1 MAMKRSLA
9 VFTRLS
15 PWSVA
20 IGSVFTLFLVACGD
34 SGSSS
39 DSPEKVVLVSSID
52 ELDDCSEYLEG
63 DTVFV
68 KNEKSNFACVK
79 GKWLN
84 VDSLAAI
91 QNSTNPEGFGSSFVY
106 EQDSD
111 AYVLPPIVQIK
122 NKSISGVSQKGP
134 FVTGATVKLYELE
147 GKTYASTG
155 KSFPSKIASDD
166 GKFSVSSINLASQY
180 ALLEATGYFRN
191 EVTGEKSQGT
201 ITLNAL
207 TDLSDRKTVNI
218 NLLTHLEYD
227 RVLHLVG
234 TGINVRSAKKQA
246 EAEILNAFGIRGKFV
261 NSEDLDIFS
270 KGDGNAALLAFS
282 ILLLGDIDEDEESN
296 EAELTERLTKFAT
309 DIEKDGN
316 WNDEKTKAK
325 IADWASSHFYPRDI
339 RENIEDWELGGSIPD
354 FEKYVRNFWYTTY
367 GLGDCGT
374 QNNGVVAPIKNKY
387 SRYSKEN
394 EESSYGE
401 RQYICKNGEWKWAT
415 PLDIDSYKT
424 KTPAKPKDGDLWT
437 GPVTGN
443 IYTYDTDA
451 GGWVIASFIYVQDDG
466 DLTPVSPA
474 EFNLS
479 GCTLRRNGEVAKAS
493 DGVYYTCRTDNYNGG
508 CWWNDYTNM
517 QQCKS
522 ASDSCYS
529 LCTWYRWQEASE
541 IEYDTYGKPCT
552 SKEVGTTIYGAVTT
566 TNKYECKKKEYGSSD
581 YGWELVYDQYMED
594 VRRISEEVESPMD
607 GEIRSGWDTRY
618 KYDEELGKW
627 EITNERER
635 YSDFGG
641 CTTKRI
647 GELAKF
653 CEGDCSYYICG
664 NVTNSDCNHDFLCS
678 AHDWN
683 PVKAIELDTLGWG
696 KSKDGDL
703 QKGRT
708 DNIYKYDETLNK
720 WVPATYND
728 TTLNL
733 MGCTAKRVGEVGKS
747 SYDNNYYVCKKQE
760 CWSLECETEGA
771 LYYVWQGASEMESDT
786 YGEKCGS
793 ANVGRVINGV
803 VTATNKYYCS
813 TDGWVSLMNGWSWDI
828 PKEARLNPDIT
839 YGTMTDSRDQKV
851 YKTVKIGEQ
860 TWMAENLNYSDSV
873 KTPNIKGNSWCYDNK
888 EEYCAVTGRLY
899 TSGAVTDDVECVPIA
914 NGEMCEFPEKI
925 QGICPVGWHLPTSE
939 EWEALFTAVGG
950 SNTAGKA
957 LKSAS
962 GWNEDYNSCC
972 EYCEGCYDNNFNGT
986 DAYGFSALP
995 AGLGY
1000 AGGGFVGAGRTDNGA
1015 GTSIA
1020 QTHFW
1025 RWSGGYYGDNVLV
1038 VNLYAEYDD
1047 VDYYWDDKSN
1057 YAFSV
1062 RCIKDTN

>member
-68 KNEKSNFACVK
+68 KDEKSNFVCIK

-91 QNSTNPEGFGSSFVY
+91 QNSTNPEGSGSSFVY
-106 EQDSD
+106 KQDSD

-134 FVTGATVKLYELE
+134 FVTGSTVKLYELD

-155 KSFPSKIASDD
+155 KSFPGKIASDD

-180 ALLEATGYFRN
+180 ALIEATGYFRN

-282 ILLLGDIDEDEESN
+282 VLLLGDIDEDEESN

-443 IYTYDTDA
+443 TYTYDTDA
-451 GGWVIASFIYVQDDG
+451 GGWVIAS
-466 DLTPVSPA
+466 SPA
-474 EFNLS
+474 ELRDGVCTLKPELG
-479 GCTLRRNGEVAKAS
+479 GCTLKRYGEVVKAN
-493 DGVYYTCRTDNYNGG
+493 DEVYYICFDIWDLDSDIWRELSINRSERYRSCWHDDIKTRHCING
-508 CWWNDYTNM
+508 
-517 QQCKS
+517 
-522 ASDSCYS
+522 SDSCYN
-529 LCTWYRWQEASE
+529 LCTEYQWIEATE
-541 IEYDTYGKPCT
+541 LEYDTYGKPCT
-552 SKEVGTTIYGAVTT
+552 SKDVGSTVYGAVNDS
-566 TNKYECKKKEYGSSD
+566 NKYKCVASELWDEIRY
-581 YGWELVYDQYMED
+581 YWELEYDPYLGD
-594 VRRISEEVESPMD
+594 VHRITDEVENPVD
-607 GEIRSGWDTRY
+607 GEMREGDYTLY
-618 KYDEELGKW
+618 KYDEELDRW
-627 EITNERER
+627 EIANRVEKSLYEYVHHYDDTP
-635 YSDFGG
+635 DFVF
-641 CTTKRI
+641 CTTKLQGKPIRFSSS
-647 GELAKF
+647 G
-653 CEGDCSYYICG
+653 GVSYYSCG
-664 NVTNSDCNHDFLCS
+664 GVIETSECDHNFLCS
-678 AHDWN
+678 SHDFN
-683 PVKAIELDTLGWG
+683 PITELEA
-696 KSKDGDL
+696 
-703 QKGRT
+703 
-708 DNIYKYDETLNK
+708 ETSGNK
-720 WVPATYND
+720 CSSED
-728 TTLNL
+728 
-733 MGCTAKRVGEVGKS
+733 VGKTIS
-747 SYDNNYYVCKKQE
+747 
-760 CWSLECETEGA
+760 
-771 LYYVWQGASEMESDT
+771 
-786 YGEKCGS
+786 
-793 ANVGRVINGV
+793 GV
-803 VTATNKYYCS
+803 VTEANKYYC
-813 TDGWVSLMNGWSWDI
+813 TANGWVSLMSWSWDV
-828 PKEARLNPDIT
+828 PKEARLNPEIT
-839 YGTMTDSRDQKV
+839 YATMTDSRDGKI
-851 YKTVKIGEQ
+851 YKTVTIGDQ
-860 TWMAENLNYSDSV
+860 VWMAENLNYADST
-873 KTPNIKGNSWCYDNK
+873 KTPSLKGKSWCYDN
-888 EEYCAVTGRLY
+888 EAANCDVTGRLY
-899 TSGAVTDDVECVPIA
+899 TWAAAIDSVKLATDTDNPQDCGYGKNCGLTGPV
-914 NGEMCEFPEKI
+914 
-925 QGICPVGWHLPTSE
+925 QGICPTGWHLPDTT
-939 EWEALFTAVGG
+939 EWRALFTAVGG
-950 SNTAGKA
+950 SSTASKV
-957 LKSAS
+957 LKSQT
-962 GWNEDYNSCC
+962 GWNEGWYS
-972 EYCEGCYDNNFNGT
+972 YYNGT
-986 DAYGFSALP
+986 DAFGFSALP
-995 AGLGY
+995 FGDY
-1000 AGGGFVGAGRTDNGA
+1000 
-1015 GTSIA
+1015 
-1020 QTHFW
+1020 FW
-1025 RWSGGYYGDNVLV
+1025 SSTEHDSNNAYFMSL
-1038 VNLYAEYDD
+1038 LSYDD
-1047 VDYYWDDKSN
+1047 YGILGDYTQKDNS
-1057 YAFSV
+1057 SLV
-1062 RCIKDTN
+1062 RCLRD

>member
-1 MAMKRSLA
+1 MYENKANAHVDTFDELPIAVLLGVFRQTVETSLRALQVRSNLYLQLRRPFRG
-9 VFTRLS
+9 VGRSRLS
-15 PWSVA
+15 YMGIAEPHFGKPQRTRTPFSYPYKIGVAFSKPNKAKLHRILPMEAVMAWNKNVNTNAPSKNIIANLLKAGVA
-20 IGSVFTLFLVACGD
+20 ISFTLFLVACGGD

-52 ELDDCSEYLEG
+52 ELDDCSDDLEG

-68 KNEKSNFACVK
+68 KDVKSNFACVK

-84 VDSLAAI
+84 VDSLATI
-91 QNSTNPEGFGSSFVY
+91 QNSTNPEGSGSSFVY

-122 NKSISGVSQKGP
+122 DKSISGVSQKGP
-134 FVTGATVKLYELE
+134 FVTGATVKLYELD

-155 KSFPSKIASDD
+155 KSFPGKIASDD

-282 ILLLGDIDEDEESN
+282 VLLLGDIDEDEESN

-339 RENIEDWELGGSIPD
+339 RENIEDWELGGTIPD

-415 PLDIDSYKT
+415 PLDIDTYKK
-424 KTPAKPKDGDLWT
+424 KTPENPKDGDLWT

-443 IYTYDTDA
+443 TYTYDTDA

-493 DGVYYTCRTDNYNGG
+493 DGVYYTCRTDSYNGG
-508 CWWNDYTNM
+508 CWWNDHTNM
-517 QQCKS
+517 QQCTNG
-522 ASDSCYS
+522 SDSCYS
-529 LCTWYRWQEASE
+529 LCTWYKWYEATE
-541 IEYDTYGKPCT
+541 LEYDTYGKPCT

-566 TNKYECKKKEYGSSD
+566 TNKYECKKK
-581 YGWELVYDQYMED
+581 
-594 VRRISEEVESPMD
+594 
-607 GEIRSGWDTRY
+607 
-618 KYDEELGKW
+618 
-627 EITNERER
+627 
-635 YSDFGG
+635 
-641 CTTKRI
+641 
-647 GELAKF
+647 
-653 CEGDCSYYICG
+653 
-664 NVTNSDCNHDFLCS
+664 
-678 AHDWN
+678 
-683 PVKAIELDTLGWG
+683 
-696 KSKDGDL
+696 
-703 QKGRT
+703 
-708 DNIYKYDETLNK
+708 
-720 WVPATYND
+720 
-728 TTLNL
+728 
-733 MGCTAKRVGEVGKS
+733 
-747 SYDNNYYVCKKQE
+747 
-760 CWSLECETEGA
+760 
-771 LYYVWQGASEMESDT
+771 
-786 YGEKCGS
+786 
-793 ANVGRVINGV
+793 
-803 VTATNKYYCS
+803 
-813 TDGWVSLMNGWSWDI
+813 
-828 PKEARLNPDIT
+828 
-839 YGTMTDSRDQKV
+839 
-851 YKTVKIGEQ
+851 
-860 TWMAENLNYSDSV
+860 
-873 KTPNIKGNSWCYDNK
+873 
-888 EEYCAVTGRLY
+888 
-899 TSGAVTDDVECVPIA
+899 
-914 NGEMCEFPEKI
+914 
-925 QGICPVGWHLPTSE
+925 
-939 EWEALFTAVGG
+939 
-950 SNTAGKA
+950 
-957 LKSAS
+957 
-962 GWNEDYNSCC
+962 
-972 EYCEGCYDNNFNGT
+972 
-986 DAYGFSALP
+986 
-995 AGLGY
+995 
-1000 AGGGFVGAGRTDNGA
+1000 GGFKKVCG
-1015 GTSIA
+1015 
-1020 QTHFW
+1020 
-1025 RWSGGYYGDNVLV
+1025 
-1038 VNLYAEYDD
+1038 
-1047 VDYYWDDKSN
+1047 
-1057 YAFSV
+1057 
-1062 RCIKDTN
+1062 